1 MNSIDDCELVNGRW
15 CVANLLVRHTL
26 IGSNLS
32 ISVIRPPLRRVKRD
46 KMVNLGP
53 GSVAEEERGIDT
65 VWRRRI
71 PLTSNSS
78 GAAFSTAGLTIDEES
93 QRRKLRI
100 NHRLLYVCNTG
111 QLDN

>member
-53 GSVAEEERGIDT
+53 GSVAEEELGIDT

-78 GAAFSTAGLTIDEES
+78 GAGLTIDEES

-100 NHRLLYVCNTG
+100 NHRLLYVCHTG